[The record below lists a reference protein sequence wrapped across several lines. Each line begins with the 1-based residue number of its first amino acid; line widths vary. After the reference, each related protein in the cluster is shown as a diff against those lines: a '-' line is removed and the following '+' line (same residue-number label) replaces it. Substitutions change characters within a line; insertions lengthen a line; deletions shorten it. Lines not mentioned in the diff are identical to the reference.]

1 MSRTYRRKIGSKNH
15 YFHYFVTHEL
25 IGVESATG
33 RKYFQWMPLD
43 KDSKEYKKAMAIY
56 HSDSGT
62 FSFKEPGPSW
72 FRKLFTERP
81 QRRESDIKKTPLHR
95 CNGVFRFNLALAY
108 TSVGLERVAN
118 ASGKVSHFS

>member
-15 YFHYFVTHEL
+15 YSHYFVTHEL
-25 IGVESATG
+25 IVVESATG

-81 QRRESDIKKTPLHR
+81 QRRESERQLRKYLLDEEFEVILNPKDK
-95 CNGVFRFNLALAY
+95 
-108 TSVGLERVAN
+108 LEYWT
-118 ASGKVSHFS
+118 